1 MDHFEQNDLL
11 EVFLHLG
18 RFFASK
24 IFEELADADF
34 DSLLAG
40 VHHVL
45 G

>member
-1 MDHFEQNDLL
+1 MDHFKQDDLL

-24 IFEELADADF
+24 IFEEFTDADF
-34 DSLLAG
+34 DSLLTG